1 MELPLGTHRLL
12 IQGDVI
18 RLRIIGSFGPQD
30 LVAYIQVR
38 DQLLKVQS
46 HVYTLLD
53 LSEGTELPAETR
65 RLATSDGFRDKNND
79 HRVALAYYG
88 VTPIKAGVVRL
99 ALAAIRTVTR
109 RELRFQIL
117 GSEEAA
123 RQWIDTLR
131 IQDQQ
136 AVQR

>member
-12 IQGDVI
+12 IQSDVI

-30 LVAYIQVR
+30 LLAYIQVR

-53 LSEGTELPAETR
+53 LSEATELPAETR
-65 RLATSDGFRDKNND
+65 RLATSDGFRDKKND

-88 VTPIKAGVVRL
+88 VTPLKAGVVRL

-117 GSEEAA
+117 SGEEAA
-123 RQWIDTLR
+123 RQWISTLR
-131 IQDQQ
+131 VQDLQT
-136 AVQR
+136 AKP

>member
-30 LVAYIQVR
+30 LVAYMKVR

-53 LSEGTELPAETR
+53 LGEATELPAETR

-117 GSEEAA
+117 SSEEAA

-136 AVQR
+136 TTES

>member
-136 AVQR
+136 TVQR

>member
-136 AVQR
+136 TTEY

>member
-18 RLRIIGSFGPQD
+18 RLRVIGSFRPQD
-30 LVAYIQVR
+30 LLAYIQVR

-109 RELRFQIL
+109 RELRFQVF

-136 AVQR
+136 TAKS

>member
-30 LVAYIQVR
+30 LVAYMKVR

-65 RLATSDGFRDKNND
+65 RLATSDGFRDKKND

-131 IQDQQ
+131 GQDLQT
-136 AVQR
+136 AKS

>member
-18 RLRIIGSFGPQD
+18 LLRIIGSFGPQD
-30 LVAYIQVR
+30 LLAYIQVR

-53 LSEGTELPAETR
+53 LGEATELPAETR
-65 RLATSDGFRDKNND
+65 RLATSDGFRDKSND

-88 VTPIKAGVVRL
+88 VTPLKAGVVRL
-99 ALAAIRTVTR
+99 ALAAIRTITR

-117 GSEEAA
+117 SSEEAA

-131 IQDQQ
+131 IQDRKT
-136 AVQR
+136 AKH

>member
-30 LVAYIQVR
+30 LVAYMKVR

-136 AVQR
+136 TTES

>member
-18 RLRIIGSFGPQD
+18 RLRIIGSFKPQD
-30 LVAYIQVR
+30 LIAYIQVR

-53 LSEGTELPAETR
+53 LSDATELPAETR
-65 RLATSDGFRDKNND
+65 RLATSDGFRDKKND

-88 VTPIKAGVVRL
+88 VTPLKAGVVRL

-117 GSEEAA
+117 SNEEAA

-136 AVQR
+136 TAKP

>member
-1 MELPLGTHRLL
+1 VELPLGTHRLL

-30 LVAYIQVR
+30 LVAYMKVR

-109 RELRFQIL
+109 RELRFQIP

-136 AVQR
+136 TANS

>member
-1 MELPLGTHRLL
+1 VELPLGTHRLL

-30 LVAYIQVR
+30 LVAYMKVR

-136 AVQR
+136 TAKS

>member
-30 LVAYIQVR
+30 LVAYMKVR

-136 AVQR
+136 TAKP

>member
-136 AVQR
+136 AAKP

>member
-1 MELPLGTHRLL
+1 VELPLGTHRLL
-12 IQGDVI
+12 IQGDVL

-30 LVAYIQVR
+30 LVAYMKVR

-136 AVQR
+136 TAKS

>member
-30 LVAYIQVR
+30 LVAYMKVR

-109 RELRFQIL
+109 RELRFQVL

-136 AVQR
+136 TTES

>member
-18 RLRIIGSFGPQD
+18 RLRIIDSFGPQD
-30 LVAYIQVR
+30 LVAYMKVR

-131 IQDQQ
+131 VQDLQT
-136 AVQR
+136 AKP

>member
-117 GSEEAA
+117 GNEEAA

-136 AVQR
+136 TAKY

>member
-136 AVQR
+136 TAKP

>member
-18 RLRIIGSFGPQD
+18 RLRVIGSFRPQD
-30 LVAYIQVR
+30 LLAYIQVR

-65 RLATSDGFRDKNND
+65 RLATSDGFRDKSND

-88 VTPIKAGVVRL
+88 VTPLKAGVVRL

-117 GSEEAA
+117 SSEEAA

-131 IQDQQ
+131 VQDRQT
-136 AVQR
+136 ARP

>member
-18 RLRIIGSFGPQD
+18 RLRVIGSFRPQD
-30 LVAYIQVR
+30 LLAYIQVR

-136 AVQR
+136 TANS

>member
-18 RLRIIGSFGPQD
+18 RLRVIGSFRPQD
-30 LVAYIQVR
+30 LLAYIQVR

-65 RLATSDGFRDKNND
+65 RLAVSDGFRDKKND

-88 VTPIKAGVVRL
+88 VTPLKAGVVRL

-117 GSEEAA
+117 SNEEAA

-131 IQDQQ
+131 VQDQQ
-136 AVQR
+136 AAKP

>member
-18 RLRIIGSFGPQD
+18 RLRIIGSFGPQN

-117 GSEEAA
+117 GNEEAA

-136 AVQR
+136 AAKP

>member
-30 LVAYIQVR
+30 LVAYMKVR

-136 AVQR
+136 TAKS

>member
-30 LVAYIQVR
+30 LVAYMKVR

-136 AVQR
+136 TANS